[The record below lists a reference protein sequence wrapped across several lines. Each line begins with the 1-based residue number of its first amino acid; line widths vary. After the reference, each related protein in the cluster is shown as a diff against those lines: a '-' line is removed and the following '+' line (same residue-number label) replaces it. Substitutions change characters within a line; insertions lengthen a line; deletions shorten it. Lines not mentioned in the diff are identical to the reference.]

1 MSNNFISEI
10 FKDLNSES
18 SVNLP
23 NSINIVNIT
32 KNSHN
37 NMYQTGGDTTSEFN
51 SSFIQ
56 ENASNLSA
64 TSNTS
69 MFIPQKG
76 GSFDDNA
83 TSSFVPQKGGSFD
96 DNATSSFVP
105 QKGGSFD
112 DNSSSSL
119 KLQLQKGG
127 SLNNNSTSSVLP
139 PKKDFFNNNSTSSIL
154 PQKGGNNNDI
164 NQLISMLTS
173 ESNNKNDITNST
185 NTEELENR
193 LRNML

>member
-69 MFIPQKG
+69 MFI
-76 GSFDDNA
+76 
-83 TSSFVPQKGGSFD
+83 PQKGGSFD

>member
-1 MSNNFISEI
+1 MSNNFLSEI

-18 SVNLP
+18 SVSLP
-23 NSINIVNIT
+23 NSINIVDAP

-37 NMYQTGGDTTSEFN
+37 NMSQTGGDTTSEFN
-51 SSFIQ
+51 SSFIH

-76 GSFDDNA
+76 GSYDDNA
-83 TSSFVPQKGGSFD
+83 TSSFI
-96 DNATSSFVP
+96 P

-119 KLQLQKGG
+119 ILQKGG
-127 SLNNNSTSSVLP
+127 SFNNNSTSSVLP
-139 PKKDFFNNNSTSSIL
+139 SKRKLFNTNSTSTSSVL
-154 PQKGGNNNDI
+154 LQKGGNNNDV
-164 NQLISMLTS
+164 NHLISMLTTD
-173 ESNNKNDITNST
+173 SNNKNDITNST

>member
-1 MSNNFISEI
+1 MSNNFLSEI

-18 SVNLP
+18 SVSLP
-23 NSINIVNIT
+23 NAINIVDAP

-51 SSFIQ
+51 SSFIH

-69 MFIPQKG
+69 MFIPQKE
-76 GSFDDNA
+76 GSYDDNA
-83 TSSFVPQKGGSFD
+83 TSSFIPQKGGSYD
-96 DNATSSFVP
+96 DNATSSFIP

-119 KLQLQKGG
+119 ILQKGG
-127 SLNNNSTSSVLP
+127 SFNNNSTSSVLP
-139 PKKDFFNNNSTSSIL
+139 SKRKLFNTNSTSSVL
-154 PQKGGNNNDI
+154 LQKGGNNNDV
-164 NQLISMLTS
+164 NHLISMLTTD
-173 ESNNKNDITNST
+173 SNNKNDITNST

>member
-18 SVNLP
+18 SVSLP
-23 NSINIVNIT
+23 NSINIVDIT

-37 NMYQTGGDTTSEFN
+37 NMSQTGGDTTSEFN

-56 ENASNLSA
+56 DNASNLSA

-83 TSSFVPQKGGSFD
+83 TSSFVPQKDGSYD
-96 DNATSSFVP
+96 DNATSSFIP

-119 KLQLQKGG
+119 KLQKGG
-127 SLNNNSTSSVLP
+127 SYNNNSTSSVLP
-139 PKKDFFNNNSTSSIL
+139 LKKGFFNTNSTSSIL
-154 PQKGGNNNDI
+154 PQKGGNNNDV
-164 NQLISMLTS
+164 NHLISMLTT
-173 ESNNKNDITNST
+173 ESNDKNNNST

>member
-69 MFIPQKG
+69 MFIPQK
-76 GSFDDNA
+76 
-83 TSSFVPQKGGSFD
+83 V
-96 DNATSSFVP
+96 
-105 QKGGSFD
+105 
-112 DNSSSSL
+112 
-119 KLQLQKGG
+119 
-127 SLNNNSTSSVLP
+127 VLLMIIP
-139 PKKDFFNNNSTSSIL
+139 L
-154 PQKGGNNNDI
+154 
-164 NQLISMLTS
+164 LV
-173 ESNNKNDITNST
+173 
-185 NTEELENR
+185 
-193 LRNML
+193 

>member
-10 FKDLNSES
+10 FKDLNSKS
-18 SVNLP
+18 SVSLP
-23 NSINIVNIT
+23 NSINIVDAS
-32 KNSHN
+32 KKSYN

-56 ENASNLSA
+56 DNASNLSA
-64 TSNTS
+64 SSNTS

-83 TSSFVPQKGGSFD
+83 TSSFI
-96 DNATSSFVP
+96 P

-127 SLNNNSTSSVLP
+127 SYNNNSTSSVLP
-139 PKKDFFNNNSTSSIL
+139 LKKGFFNTNSTSSIL
-154 PQKGGNNNDI
+154 PQKGGNNNDV
-164 NQLISMLTS
+164 NHLISMLTT
-173 ESNNKNDITNST
+173 ESNDKNNNST

>member
-10 FKDLNSES
+10 FKDHNSKS
-18 SVNLP
+18 SVSLP
-23 NSINIVNIT
+23 NSINIVNAS
-32 KNSHN
+32 KKSYN

-51 SSFIQ
+51 STFIQ
-56 ENASNLSA
+56 DNASNLSA

-83 TSSFVPQKGGSFD
+83 TSSFI
-96 DNATSSFVP
+96 P

-173 ESNNKNDITNST
+173 ESNNKNNFTTNST
-185 NTEELENR
+185 STEELENR